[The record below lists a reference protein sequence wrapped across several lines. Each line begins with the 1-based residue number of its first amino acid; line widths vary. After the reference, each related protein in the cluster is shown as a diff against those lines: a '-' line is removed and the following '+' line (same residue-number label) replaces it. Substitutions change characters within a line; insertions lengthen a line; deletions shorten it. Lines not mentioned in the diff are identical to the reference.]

1 MKRHP
6 VSARTV
12 LLTLG
17 AAIGLGVA
25 PAGAATADDGL
36 RAGRDRPDHQMV
48 PVPARTPYWPG
59 RARVGS
65 ETEGG
70 HMVLTGTAA
79 TAAARRAELARLRLD
94 EADRIYRHSVAEV
107 EQARERVRSLADAA
121 YRPSPWMAGNP
132 ASIASLPVGVVDR
145 ASYLD
150 LLDAQRVQV
159 EALTALA
166 EAQALLRARAAA
178 LAAALGEREDS
189 SRRYQAAPTDQQ
201 PVDKRI
207 PDRGAVRD
215 KRAASSR
222 QAPRP
227 APTAPLLMPVDGRKS
242 SDYGN
247 RLNPYSNTWRFHAGV
262 DIAAPGGT
270 PIRAAADGT
279 VTRAGWNG
287 GYGNYTCL
295 AHGDGLSTC
304 YAHQSQI
311 LVEAGQEV
319 RRGQVIGRVGTTGN
333 STGNHLHF
341 EVRRDGS
348 PVDPTAY
355 LPPLN

>member
-25 PAGAATADDGL
+25 PAGTAAADDVL
-36 RAGRDRPDHQMV
+36 RAGRDRLDHQT
-48 PVPARTPYWPG
+48 VPARTEYAPG
-59 RARVGS
+59 RRASGVA
-65 ETEGG
+65 EGG
-70 HMVLTGTAA
+70 HAAASVGAVA
-79 TAAARRAELARLRLD
+79 TAERRLKVARLRLD
-94 EADRIYRHSVAEV
+94 EADRIFRHTVAEV
-107 EQARERVRSLADAA
+107 EQARERVKVLADAA
-121 YRPSPWMAGNP
+121 YRPSPWIAGSP
-132 ASIASLPVGVVDR
+132 ASEIFLPVGAADR
-145 ASYLD
+145 ASYPD

-159 EALTALA
+159 EAFTALA
-166 EAQALLRARAAA
+166 DAAELLRARRAA
-178 LAAALGEREDS
+178 LAAALAERQRS
-189 SRRYQAAPTDQQ
+189 IRRHQAATTDKQQ
-201 PVDKRI
+201 VDKRI
-207 PDRGAVRD
+207 PDREAVRD
-215 KRAASSR
+215 ERAASSR
-222 QAPRP
+222 QGSLT
-227 APTAPLLMPVDGRKS
+227 APTPPLLMPVDGRKS

-247 RLNPYSNTWRFHAGV
+247 RLNPYSKTWRFHAGV

-279 VTRAGWNG
+279 VTQAGWNG

-295 AHGDGLSTC
+295 AHTDGLSTC

-311 LVEAGQEV
+311 LVAAGQKV

-341 EVRRDGS
+341 EVRRNGT